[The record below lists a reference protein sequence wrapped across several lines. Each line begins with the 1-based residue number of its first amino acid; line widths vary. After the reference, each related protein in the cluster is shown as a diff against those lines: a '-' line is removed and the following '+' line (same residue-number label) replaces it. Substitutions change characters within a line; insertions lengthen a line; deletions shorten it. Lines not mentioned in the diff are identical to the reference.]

1 MKEQLDRIQELESLI
16 AKLPQGNITY
26 KTIHGK
32 KQPYLQ
38 WTEKGKSKSKYI
50 KIAERETVIEQVSL
64 RRALQEELKTLKAE
78 TSSFGSKVTSVSFET
93 NVVTGR
99 DLYVMIE
106 GVRDWEK
113 RDCFEQLQKYIN
125 GSGHD
130 RVCLIYGLR
139 RTGKTTMI
147 RQALYE
153 MSEEQFG
160 KAAYI
165 KARVTDTMAAM
176 NRDLKKLQGLGY
188 KYVFIDE
195 VTLMPDF
202 IDSAALFS
210 DIYAAMGMKIVLSG
224 TDSLGFWFTLR
235 QELYDRAVTIHT
247 TFIPYREHSRILG
260 IDSIDE
266 YIRYGGT
273 LRAGELAFDDD
284 DVNADDASFRDD
296 ETTRRYI
303 DSAICENIQHS
314 LNCCKDGRY
323 YRHLQS
329 LFVAGELTIAFNRII
344 EEMTNL
350 FGLRTVSRSFK
361 SHDLGSTA
369 QLMRKEIDPMR
380 RSDILDRINT
390 EDVTKRL
397 MKLLD
402 IRNQE
407 NLSIGITKAHIA
419 EIKEYLM
426 ALDLIVES
434 PVETSVADE
443 PLEGILFAQPGM
455 RYCQAQALVHS
466 LRNDPVFAELSETEK
481 NMVCERILEEVR
493 GRMME
498 EIVLLETTKTIDK
511 SRRVFKM
518 TFAAAEFDMVIFS
531 DKTNSCECY
540 EIKHS
545 NQIVERQ
552 TQYLTDEECLKATEW
567 RFGPITGKYV
577 IYRGENC
584 EVNGIHYLNVE
595 EYLKGLSPIGKS

>member
-1 MKEQLDRIQELESLI
+1 MKKLDRIEELESLI

-38 WTEKGKSKSKYI
+38 WTEKGKTKSKYI
-50 KIAERETVIEQVSL
+50 KLSERETVMEQVAL
-64 RRALQEELKTLKAE
+64 RRTLQEELRTLKAE
-78 TSSFGSKVTSVSFET
+78 TSSLGTEVTSVSFET
-93 NVVTGR
+93 NVVIGR
-99 DLYVMIE
+99 DLYAMIK

-113 RDCFEQLQKYIN
+113 RDCFEQLQKYVN
-125 GSGHD
+125 GSGYG
-130 RVCLIYGLR
+130 RVCLVYGLR
-139 RTGKTTMI
+139 RTGKTTMLL
-147 RQALYE
+147 QALNE
-153 MSEEQFG
+153 MSEERFG

-165 KARVTDTMAAM
+165 KARSSDTMAAM
-176 NRDLKKLQGLGY
+176 NRDLKKLQELGY
-188 KYVFIDE
+188 KYIFIDE

-224 TDSLGFWFTLR
+224 TDSLGFWFALR

-247 TFIPYREHSRILG
+247 TFIPYREHSRLLG
-260 IDSIDE
+260 INSIDE
-266 YIRYGGT
+266 YICYGGT

-303 DSAICENIQHS
+303 DTAICENIQHS
-314 LNCCKDGRY
+314 LNCCKDGSY

-329 LFVAGELTIAFNRII
+329 LRDAGELTNAINRII
-344 EEMTNL
+344 EDMTHR
-350 FGLRTVSRSFK
+350 FVLRIFTRSFK

-369 QLMRKEIDPMR
+369 QLMRKETDPMR
-380 RSDILDRINT
+380 RSDVLDRINT
-390 EDVTKRL
+390 EDVTNRL
-397 MKLLD
+397 MELLD

-434 PVETSVADE
+434 PVETSVDAE

-466 LRNDPVFAELSETEK
+466 LRNDPIFAELSEAEK
-481 NMVCERILEEVR
+481 DMVCERILEEVR

-498 EIVLLETTKTIDK
+498 EIVLLETTKAIDK
-511 SRRVFKM
+511 NRRVFKM
-518 TFAAAEFDMVIFS
+518 TFAAAEFDMVIY

-545 NQIVERQ
+545 DQIVAQ
-552 TQYLTDEECLKATEW
+552 QMQYLTDEECLKATEW
-567 RFGPITGKYV
+567 RFGPITKRCV
-577 IYRGENC
+577 IYRGPDT
-584 EVNGIHYLNVE
+584 VLDNGIVYSNVE
-595 EYLKGLSPIGKS
+595 NYLKAL